1 MWATPV
7 TYFEWVSGDVE
18 FLILCTRGNRA
29 IMNNKYRLAIS
40 SSVMLLSFYFL
51 TTADAF
57 SYIDPGTGSYII
69 QIVIASVL
77 TVGALS
83 KIYWSR
89 LKGLFASFFVKQSND
104 ESKK

>member
-1 MWATPV
+1 M
-7 TYFEWVSGDVE
+7 DK
-18 FLILCTRGNRA
+18 
-29 IMNNKYRLAIS
+29 KYSLAIS
-40 SSVMLLSFYFL
+40 FSAILLGFYFL

-77 TVGALS
+77 AVGTLS